1 MQVKA
6 ALQLWDGQGTFL
18 YTGSAGIYAIEDGSE
33 VTEQFPTAEL
43 GKDERTDRC
52 LSSVTGK

>member
-6 ALQLWDGQGTFL
+6 ALRLWDGQGTFL

-33 VTEQFPTAEL
+33 VTEQSPTAEL
-43 GKDERTDRC
+43 GKDERTDR
-52 LSSVTGK
+52 